1 MSRALRTRRPLQE
14 HEALPPEIYLPL
26 VASLYKDGRTL
37 LVGTILVSGAIFVTY
52 WKTSDILLFYCAVAF
67 VLVGCARGLLLRTY
81 ARPSTTI
88 TSNEVA
94 QRWEHRYV
102 AGASASVALLG
113 IWCYVAF
120 SRNSDPFAYLVSFSM
135 TIAYVAGIFARNFGN
150 IRFVIV
156 QALCAWVPMTA
167 ALLLYGNSFDW
178 IFAGLLTPLFL
189 GIKFI
194 AERLRSTLLDAVFA
208 SRDMA
213 LLAKRF
219 DTALNNMPHGLC
231 MFDSKRR
238 IVVANQTLNQQM
250 GLPPDFELK
259 GSSLRHVV
267 ECGVEAG
274 LISRVSGRTLIDR
287 LDTRLSGSDDA
298 PFVVDMQNSRTF
310 EFTLQAM
317 EDGGMVVLVEDITER
332 KLAEA
337 KIYHLAR
344 FDALTGLPNRATL
357 RDRMERVLTEWRCD
371 NMCAIH
377 FIDLDRF
384 KQVNDTLGHTRGDML
399 LEDVAKRLRGTA
411 RDADVIARFGGDE
424 FVILQAPIKSLD
436 QAEALATRV
445 LNALAGT
452 YDLDGHKVVVSA
464 SIGIAAAKS
473 QIDPD
478 QFLRNADMAL
488 YQAKSEGRG
497 TWCWFEAKMEASA
510 QARRAL
516 EIDLRKALESE
527 SLELYYQPLFN
538 LKTKRISACEALLR
552 WPHHERG
559 MVLPADF
566 IPVAEEM
573 GLIVEIGNQVLYKA
587 CLECRQWPGEIAVAV
602 NLSPIQFDRSNVP
615 AFVRDTL
622 AATNLPAYRLEIELT
637 ESTLLRDTRRTRA
650 DLRQLE
656 ELGVKISVDDFGTA
670 YSGLSYLRSLPLN
683 KVKIDQSFLQG
694 IDHDERGVTLLLG
707 MARLSAKLGLRVVVE
722 GVETEEQLELLAAED
737 CIDEVQGYLL
747 CRPMP
752 AADLRKLL
760 HATSLAPAQASWPN
774 PVQKDVA

>member
-1 MSRALRTRRPLQE
+1 MSRALRTLRPVQK

-26 VASLYKDGRTL
+26 VASLYKDGGTL
-37 LVGTILVSGAIFVTY
+37 LVGTILVAGSILVTY
-52 WKTSDILLFYCAVAF
+52 WKTSDILVFYCALAF
-67 VLVGCARGLLLRTY
+67 VLVACARGLLIAAY
-81 ARPSTTI
+81 ARLRTTI

-94 QRWEHRYV
+94 RRWEHRYV

-120 SRNSDPFAYLVSFSM
+120 SRSSDSFAHLVSFSM

-167 ALLLYGNSFDW
+167 ALLLFGNRFDW

-194 AERLRSTLLDAVFA
+194 AERLRNTLLDAAFA

-238 IVVANQTLNQQM
+238 IVVANQKLNQQM

-274 LISRVSGRTLIDR
+274 LISGVNAQNLIDR
-287 LDTRLSGSDDA
+287 LDAGLSGGDDVV
-298 PFVVDMQNSRTF
+298 FVVDMQDGRTF
-310 EFTLQAM
+310 EFTVQAM

-332 KLAEA
+332 KIAEA
-337 KIYHLAR
+337 KISHLAR
-344 FDALTGLPNRATL
+344 FDALTGLPNRTIL
-357 RDRMERVLTEWRCD
+357 RERMELALDEWRCD

-399 LEDVAKRLRGTA
+399 LEAVATRLRGAA
-411 RDADVIARFGGDE
+411 RDADVITRFGGDE
-424 FVILQAPIKSLD
+424 FVILQASIRSLD
-436 QAEALATRV
+436 QAETLATRV

-464 SIGIAAAKS
+464 SIGVAAAKS
-473 QIDPD
+473 RIDPD
-478 QFLRNADMAL
+478 QFLRDADMAL

-497 TWCWFEAKMEASA
+497 TWCWFEAKMAASA
-510 QARRAL
+510 QARRNL
-516 EIDLRKALESE
+516 EIDLRSALESE
-527 SLELYYQPLFN
+527 ALEFYYQPLFN

-559 MVLPADF
+559 MVLPAEL

-573 GLIVEIGNQVLYKA
+573 GLIVEIGNQMLYKA
-587 CLECRQWPGEIAVAV
+587 CLECRQWPGDIAVAV
-602 NLSPIQFDRSNVP
+602 NLSPIQFDRCNVP
-615 AFVRDTL
+615 AFVGDTL
-622 AATNLPAYRLEIELT
+622 AATNLPAHRLEIEIT
-637 ESTLLRDTRRTRA
+637 ESTLLRDARRTRA
-650 DLRQLE
+650 DLRRLV

-670 YSGLSYLRSLPLN
+670 YSSLSYLRSLPLH

-694 IDHDERGVTLLLG
+694 IDDDERGVTLLLG
-707 MARLSAKLGLRVVVE
+707 MARLSAQLGLRVVVE

-737 CIDEVQGYLL
+737 SIDEVQGYLL

-760 HATSLAPAQASWPN
+760 HATYVAPAQASWLN
-774 PVQKDVA
+774 LLQKDVA

>member
-1 MSRALRTRRPLQE
+1 MRVHRMKTAPRTRRSLQE

-37 LVGTILVSGAIFVTY
+37 LVGTILVTASILLTY
-52 WKTSDILLFYCAVAF
+52 WKTSDILLFYCAMAF
-67 VLVGCARGLLLRTY
+67 VLVACARGLVLAAYSRVRTK
-81 ARPSTTI
+81 I
-88 TSNEVA
+88 TSNQVA
-94 QRWEHRYV
+94 RRWEHRYV

-113 IWCYVAF
+113 LWCYVAF
-120 SRNSDPFAYLVSFSM
+120 SRSSDSFAHLVSFSM

-150 IRFVIV
+150 IRFVIL

-167 ALLLYGNSFDW
+167 ALLLYGNPFDW

-194 AERLRSTLLDAVFA
+194 AERLRTTLLDAVFA

-238 IVVANQTLNQQM
+238 IVVANKTLNQQM

-274 LISRVSGRTLIDR
+274 LISGVNAQNLIDR
-287 LDTRLSGSDDA
+287 LDARLSGSDDA
-298 PFVVDMQNSRTF
+298 PFVVEMQNSRTF
-310 EFTLQAM
+310 EFTVQAM

-332 KLAEA
+332 KIAEA
-337 KIYHLAR
+337 KINHLAR
-344 FDALTGLPNRATL
+344 FDALTGLPNRTTL
-357 RDRMERVLTEWRCD
+357 RDRMERVLNEWRPD

-384 KQVNDTLGHTRGDML
+384 KQVNDTLGHTHGDML
-399 LEDVAKRLRGTA
+399 LETVAKRLRGAA
-411 RDADVIARFGGDE
+411 RDADVIVRFGGDE

-436 QAEALATRV
+436 QAETLATRV

-464 SIGIAAAKS
+464 SIGIAAAKG

-478 QFLRNADMAL
+478 QLLRNADLAL

-497 TWCWFEAKMEASA
+497 TWCWFEAKMQASA
-510 QARRAL
+510 QARRNL
-516 EIDLRKALESE
+516 EIDLRNALESE
-527 SLELYYQPLFN
+527 ALELYYQPIFN

-559 MVLPADF
+559 MVLPAEL

-573 GLIVEIGNQVLYKA
+573 GLIVEIGNQMLYKA
-587 CLECRQWPGEIAVAV
+587 CLECRQWPGDIAVAV

-615 AFVRDTL
+615 ASVRDTL
-622 AATNLPAYRLEIELT
+622 AATKSSGPPA
-637 ESTLLRDTRRTRA
+637 RD
-650 DLRQLE
+650 
-656 ELGVKISVDDFGTA
+656 
-670 YSGLSYLRSLPLN
+670 
-683 KVKIDQSFLQG
+683 
-694 IDHDERGVTLLLG
+694 
-707 MARLSAKLGLRVVVE
+707 
-722 GVETEEQLELLAAED
+722 
-737 CIDEVQGYLL
+737 
-747 CRPMP
+747 
-752 AADLRKLL
+752 
-760 HATSLAPAQASWPN
+760 
-774 PVQKDVA
+774 